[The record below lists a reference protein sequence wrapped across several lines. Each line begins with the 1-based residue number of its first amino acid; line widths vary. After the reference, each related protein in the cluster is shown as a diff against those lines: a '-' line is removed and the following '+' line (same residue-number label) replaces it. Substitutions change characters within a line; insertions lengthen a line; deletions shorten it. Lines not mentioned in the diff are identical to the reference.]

1 MRRACP
7 RSVPGA
13 RWNGGVRW
21 RPWRP
26 SRCRRE
32 MGAEG
37 RWAKER
43 GKMLDKV
50 AALMGQE
57 REEEEEGLG
66 RKVKTDASR

>member
-1 MRRACP
+1 
-7 RSVPGA
+7 
-13 RWNGGVRW
+13 
-21 RPWRP
+21 
-26 SRCRRE
+26 

-57 REEEEEGLG
+57 REEEEGLG

>member
-1 MRRACP
+1 ML
-7 RSVPGA
+7 
-13 RWNGGVRW
+13 
-21 RPWRP
+21 
-26 SRCRRE
+26 
-32 MGAEG
+32 GAEG

-57 REEEEEGLG
+57 REEEEEGWG